1 MYCPYISH
9 MATTTHTENT
19 VTITTDI
26 TLQSITG
33 LEIVDC
39 NGYYAI
45 VNRDLG
51 NVEYVKTLKIAE
63 AVLTSVAQD
72 RLADMQAAL

>member
-1 MYCPYISH
+1 
-9 MATTTHTENT
+9 MATTTHQENT

-26 TLQSITG
+26 TLESITG
-33 LEIVDC
+33 LEIVKC

-45 VNRDLG
+45 VNRALG

-63 AVLTSVAQD
+63 AVLISVAKD
-72 RLADMQAAL
+72 RLAEM

>member
-1 MYCPYISH
+1 
-9 MATTTHTENT
+9 MATTTHQESTM
-19 VTITTDI
+19 TITANI

-33 LEIVDC
+33 LEIIDC

-45 VNRDLG
+45 VNRELG
-51 NVEYVKTLKIAE
+51 NVEYVKSLKIAE

-72 RLADMQAAL
+72 RLAEMQAAL